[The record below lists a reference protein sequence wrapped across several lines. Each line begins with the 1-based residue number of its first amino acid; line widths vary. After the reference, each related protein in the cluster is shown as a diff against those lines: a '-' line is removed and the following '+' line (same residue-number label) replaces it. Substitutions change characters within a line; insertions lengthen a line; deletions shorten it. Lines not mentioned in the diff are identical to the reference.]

1 MWLKHNQG
9 IAAGQA
15 YLPGVVSSTRGSNEC
30 WCQETLADVTGKHSD
45 DRWTS
50 GKFVTQQKTNE
61 CLHRKSRCAD
71 VEQNSQ
77 ARKCLNMGFMKYCM
91 SWLHGAASES
101 ARTEVIYTAE
111 STEPENSWQR
121 MTSISLHAPQCAMH
135 SMLAF
140 CSKAQHQ
147 KGLKMMLNISLALLK
162 STDHAEPL
170 KLHSLFYPSSQNIN
184 ANLIIT
190 NTIKSCTEYQ
200 QILGIVLAEKF
211 SSRVKKFTK
220 TSGSVK
226 QKSRLQQLLL

>member
-1 MWLKHNQG
+1 MWNRIHRPGNAWIWDLWNTAWADYMELRANQQG
-9 IAAGQA
+9 G
-15 YLPGVVSSTRGSNEC
+15 
-30 WCQETLADVTGKHSD
+30 
-45 DRWTS
+45 
-50 GKFVTQQKTNE
+50 
-61 CLHRKSRCAD
+61 
-71 VEQNSQ
+71 
-77 ARKCLNMGFMKYCM
+77 
-91 SWLHGAASES
+91 
-101 ARTEVIYTAE
+101 EVIYTAE

-184 ANLIIT
+184 VNLIIT

-200 QILGIVLAEKF
+200 QILGIVLTEKF

>member
-15 YLPGVVSSTRGSNEC
+15 YLPGGVSSTRGSNEC

-45 DRWTS
+45 NRWTS

-61 CLHRKSRCAD
+61 CLHRKSRYAD

-101 ARTEVIYTAE
+101 ARREVIYTAE

-170 KLHSLFYPSSQNIN
+170 KLHSLFYPSSQWKYKCQSDYYKHN
-184 ANLIIT
+184 
-190 NTIKSCTEYQ
+190 K
-200 QILGIVLAEKF
+200 ILHRISTDIGH
-211 SSRVKKFTK
+211 
-220 TSGSVK
+220 SVNRK
-226 QKSRLQQLLL
+226 IFI